1 MASGTSKKSLFIRP
15 FTGVLL
21 LFLVLV
27 VPGISRA
34 EIVKDVSLQYMGAE
48 TVARSVIMAQIQT
61 SVGSELDSVVVE
73 EDIHNL
79 VEAEASR
86 KAEVVRTAQDH
97 HIVEE
102 DIQTLLRWMLL
113 N

>member
-1 MASGTSKKSLFIRP
+1 LESEV
-15 FTGVLL
+15 FTRFVL
-21 LFLVLV
+21 
-27 VPGISRA
+27 
-34 EIVKDVSLQYMGAE
+34 Q
-48 TVARSVIMAQIQT
+48 
-61 SVGSELDSVVVE
+61 VVVE